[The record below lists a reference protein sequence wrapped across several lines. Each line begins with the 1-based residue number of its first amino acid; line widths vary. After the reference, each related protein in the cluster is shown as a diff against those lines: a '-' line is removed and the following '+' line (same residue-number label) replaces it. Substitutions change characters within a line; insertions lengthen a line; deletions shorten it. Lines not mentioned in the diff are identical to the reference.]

1 MNKKLNT
8 LFFIIG
14 ATVFNLLIMLVL
26 MLISLTLVGV
36 IFRGNL
42 NPNILSVLM
51 MVIFLSSIIG
61 SFVIYSWLVKRIA
74 KKIDMDKYFLPLFK
88 KRKN

>member
-8 LFFIIG
+8 FFFIIG

-51 MVIFLSSIIG
+51 MVIFLGSLIG
-61 SFVIYSWLVKRIA
+61 SFVIYSWLVNILA
-74 KKIDMDKYFLPLFK
+74 IKIDIYKYCIPFFK
-88 KRKN
+88 KRKT

>member
-1 MNKKLNT
+1 MNKKVNT

-36 IFRGNL
+36 IFKGNL
-42 NPNILSVLM
+42 NPNILSVMM
-51 MVIFLSSIIG
+51 MVVFLGSIVG

-74 KKIDMDKYFLPLFK
+74 AKIDMDKYFLPLFK

>member
-26 MLISLTLVGV
+26 MVISLALVGV
-36 IFRGNL
+36 IFKENL

-51 MVIFLSSIIG
+51 MVIFLGSIIG

-74 KKIDMDKYFLPLFK
+74 AKIDMDKYFLPLFK

>member
-14 ATVFNLLIMLVL
+14 ATVLNLLIMLFL

-36 IFRGNL
+36 IFKGNL

-51 MVIFLSSIIG
+51 MVIFLGSIIG
-61 SFVIYSWLVKRIA
+61 AFVIYSWLVKRIA

>member
-26 MLISLTLVGV
+26 MVISLALVGV
-36 IFRGNL
+36 IFKENL

-51 MVIFLSSIIG
+51 MVI
-61 SFVIYSWLVKRIA
+61 LVVWQKNNQS
-74 KKIDMDKYFLPLFK
+74 LFY
-88 KRKN
+88 RLM

>member
-14 ATVFNLLIMLVL
+14 ATVLNLLIMLFL

-36 IFRGNL
+36 IFKGNL

-61 SFVIYSWLVKRIA
+61 AFVIYSWLVKRIA
-74 KKIDMDKYFLPLFK
+74 KKIDMDRYFLPLFK

>member
-14 ATVFNLLIMLVL
+14 ATVLNLLIMLFL

-36 IFRGNL
+36 IFKGNL

-51 MVIFLSSIIG
+51 MVIFLGSIIG
-61 SFVIYSWLVKRIA
+61 AFIIYSWLVKKIA